1 MKKESE
7 KFKNNYDILKKEND
21 EIIEKMKK
29 ENTRIQSELDKAKKE
44 IEKSNYEKRD
54 FEDKYNNLNNNW
66 NSWKS
71 NVNMHIL

>member
-1 MKKESE
+1 MKKKSE

-29 ENTRIQSELDKAKKE
+29 ENPRIQSELDKAKKE